1 MSVYQVATEL
11 GVARRTLRNWVTKRA
26 QILAYRGNKKRMKL
40 TPGGRPEVF
49 PDPPGLLEFI
59 HGLRDS
65 ERALTT
71 IHMVTLRKSVDGRP
85 CVEVLPA
92 VLHDHVEEAS
102 VILVDNFDSHVSEAS
117 YKIINEELGSHL
129 CPLPPNSTSMYQPL
143 DVGVMAPLK
152 RYLRELWLFEDIITG
167 EDEDLFSL
175 TARQKR
181 LALIKRA
188 VAAWEMVFTDAIRGS
203 FEKALPQEPMD

>member
-71 IHMVTLRKSVDGRP
+71 IHMVTWVKRNQREWLVSYLVDKKPGCGYNSLLLLLQRF
-85 CVEVLPA
+85 CKLLPA
-92 VLHDHVEEAS
+92 VLHDHIEEAS

-129 CPLPPNSTSMYQPL
+129 CPLPPNSTSMCQPL
-143 DVGVMAPLK
+143 DVGVMAPFK

-167 EDEDLFSL
+167 EDEDPFSL
-175 TARQKR
+175 TAR
-181 LALIKRA
+181 
-188 VAAWEMVFTDAIRGS
+188 
-203 FEKALPQEPMD
+203 

>member
-1 MSVYQVATEL
+1 
-11 GVARRTLRNWVTKRA
+11 
-26 QILAYRGNKKRMKL
+26 
-40 TPGGRPEVF
+40 
-49 PDPPGLLEFI
+49 
-59 HGLRDS
+59 
-65 ERALTT
+65 
-71 IHMVTLRKSVDGRP
+71 LRKSVDRRP

-92 VLHDHVEEAS
+92 VLHDHIEEAS

-129 CPLPPNSTSMYQPL
+129 CPLPPNSTSMCQPL
-143 DVGVMAPLK
+143 DVSVMAPFK

-167 EDEDLFSL
+167 EDEDPFSL

-188 VAAWEMVFTDAIRGS
+188 VAAGEMVSTDAIRGS

>member
-26 QILAYRGNKKRMKL
+26 QILVYRGNKKRMKL

-65 ERALTT
+65 VRALTT
-71 IHMVTLRKSVDGRP
+71 IHMVKRNQREWLVSY
-85 CVEVLPA
+85 
-92 VLHDHVEEAS
+92 
-102 VILVDNFDSHVSEAS
+102 LVDKKPGSS

-129 CPLPPNSTSMYQPL
+129 CPLPPNSTSICQPL
-143 DVGVMAPLK
+143 DVGVMAPFK

-167 EDEDLFSL
+167 EDEDPFSL
-175 TARQKR
+175 TARQNR

-188 VAAWEMVFTDAIRGS
+188 VAAWEMVSTDAIRGS

>member
-71 IHMVTLRKSVDGRP
+71 IHMVTWVKRNQREWLVSYLVDKKPGCGYNSLLLLLQRFCKQKHSMRMTAVLTAKADGSKLPILFIMKGTPGGRIETSEFPTFPAGHSYAVQEKAWMDGR
-85 CVEVLPA
+85 VWKSYLRT
-92 VLHDHVEEAS
+92 VLHDHIEEAS

-117 YKIINEELGSHL
+117 YKIINEEL
-129 CPLPPNSTSMYQPL
+129 
-143 DVGVMAPLK
+143 
-152 RYLRELWLFEDIITG
+152 
-167 EDEDLFSL
+167 
-175 TARQKR
+175 
-181 LALIKRA
+181 
-188 VAAWEMVFTDAIRGS
+188 
-203 FEKALPQEPMD
+203 